1 VSRDVEAVKEALKNV
16 RLALA
21 RTAPLF
27 FFQLSS
33 LRITYVPKYSYLC
46 TRCGGL
52 VVSDALHDAIDC
64 DKCGGEALHLG
75 GVFVNKDGLW
85 LWKDWNFEPN
95 FLGVIKH
102 ELLHWMLQ
110 HPFRG
115 AQKVMELE
123 ARGIKRGDANILFNL
138 AADVKVNQML
148 ADAGERL
155 TRAFSPW
162 DVGLSSE
169 DVRKMSV
176 EEILEHL
183 IQKDPRG
190 TGAGDTARVTGAGK
204 DVVFSKVPA
213 KEGKEGEKQEG
224 EGEGGGQQGGEEEE
238 GGAECEGTVIQD
250 WKKELKEARALGE
263 EKFAEAVQRSVI
275 EDVLRA
281 RMISAGTAHGSL
293 LLQIQSEVIKP
304 EELAWW
310 IKLYNT
316 VKSELMKTVVQDW
329 TRVSRRFGEELP
341 GLRIIR
347 KPRVYCCVDVS
358 GSVYGREEV
367 YRKFIGVMLQIAR
380 MTEVYAVFWDTAHSN
395 PIRVINEDDLR
406 CKVGMEKIS
415 GGGGTMVTCLRDI
428 FEREAK
434 AGDFVVLL
442 TDGYFYENYHDVK
455 AMVDKCKAFTVL
467 CWSDKDW
474 ECFKVRIKVEVRR

>member
-1 VSRDVEAVKEALKNV
+1 MSDVEAVKEALKNV

-46 TRCGGL
+46 TRCGAL
-52 VVSDALHDAIDC
+52 VVSDALHEVIDC
-64 DKCGGEALHLG
+64 KCGGDALHLG
-75 GVFVNKDGLW
+75 GVFINKDGLW
-85 LWKDWNFEPN
+85 LWKDWNTETN

-115 AQKVMELE
+115 EVKVRELV
-123 ARGIKRGDANILFNL
+123 ARGIRQGDASILFNL

-155 TRAFSPW
+155 TRVISPW
-162 DVGLSSE
+162 DVGLSFE

-176 EEILEHL
+176 EEILERL

-190 TGAGDTARVTGAGK
+190 TGAEGTARVTGAGK
-204 DVVFSKVPA
+204 DVVFSKVPVLL
-213 KEGKEGEKQEG
+213 KEGEKQEG
-224 EGEGGGQQGGEEEE
+224 EGEEGEQQGCEESEE
-238 GGAECEGTVIQD
+238 GCEGVVVQD
-250 WKKELKEARALGE
+250 WKKELKEARAQGE
-263 EKFAEAVQRSVI
+263 EKFAEAVQRSVV
-275 EDVLRA
+275 EDILRA

-293 LLQIQSEVIKP
+293 LLQIQSEIIKP

-316 VKSELMKTVVQDW
+316 IKSELMKTVVQDW
-329 TRVSRRFGEELP
+329 SRVSRRFGNELP

-380 MTEVYAVFWDTAHSN
+380 MAEVYAVFWDTAHSE

-406 CKVGMEKIS
+406 CKVEIQKIS

-428 FEREAK
+428 FEKKAK

-442 TDGYFYENYHDVK
+442 TDGYFYESYYDVK

-474 ECFKVRIKVEVRR
+474 ECFKVRIKVEVRG